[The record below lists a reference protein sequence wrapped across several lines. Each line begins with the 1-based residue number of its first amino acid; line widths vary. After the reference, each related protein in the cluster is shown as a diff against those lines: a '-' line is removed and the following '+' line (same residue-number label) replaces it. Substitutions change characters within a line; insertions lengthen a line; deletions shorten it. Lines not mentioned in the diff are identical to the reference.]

1 MKKVKEKKDIG
12 TAATGSILNTVAA
25 MSTFSS
31 TGSNRSRHDNTE
43 KIKSSNTH
51 RVRPNKCSV
60 CDSESQIGN
69 HNKENSFQK
78 NMIESKYDPSESSF
92 KSIIPPPPPPPQVL
106 NTSHVS
112 TICEQVTFNVFKC
125 CKFLLSAFNLNI

>member
-31 TGSNRSRHDNTE
+31 TGSNRSRQGNTE
-43 KIKSSNTH
+43 KVKSSNTH
-51 RVRPNKCSV
+51 RIRPNTCSI
-60 CDSESQIGN
+60 CDPESQIGN
-69 HNKENSFQK
+69 HNNENSLQK
-78 NMIESKYDPSESSF
+78 NMIESKYNPSESSF
-92 KSIIPPPPPPPQVL
+92 KSIIPPPPPPPQAS

-112 TICEQVTFNVFKC
+112 TICEQVTLNTFDVKSNV
-125 CKFLLSAFNLNI
+125 